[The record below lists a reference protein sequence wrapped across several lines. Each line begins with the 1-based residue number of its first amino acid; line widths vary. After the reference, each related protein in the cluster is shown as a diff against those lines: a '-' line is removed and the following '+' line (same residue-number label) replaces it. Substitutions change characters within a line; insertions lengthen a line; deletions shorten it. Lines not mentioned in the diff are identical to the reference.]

1 MKLKMKMKIVNFFR
15 INKKEE
21 NNITTSNLNNI
32 IAEDDMRTKPN
43 INKKLV
49 ITGLNLTNKKQKE
62 KIIEIIKEIILF
74 LIIFISAIEYK
85 KSLRVPEQ
93 EEKDFDMD
101 PVFFMGLIYDC
112 FLSSF
117 FITIALFL
125 IEFKICKIYQLV
137 LIIIIYLLY
146 FITNR
151 GENLDGHGTYNT
163 IVFLIGI
170 AIGQIVILIIFLFTL
185 CYKKKKSIPFI
196 IIAIIAISSYIIY
209 KVKVENKVK
218 CKGWEIGLNN
228 TKLDNYNT
236 KSSCN
241 LIVPNHKC
249 YLNLLGPLFDLSKG
263 ISCEKRKEEEETKLK
278 SISTSKYITESTKRI
293 GFPITTHRDNFNLN
307 KQQNS
312 QKLFNEIMKNL
323 VDMDNKEQLKDLGE
337 KEKPEVVLDYTKNKY
352 GEIHININYDEELS
366 KERKKLE
373 NNTYPLYE
381 NIIFLF
387 FDAISRTHFSRIFKK
402 SAEFIDKFFKY
413 EGINNEKDPSQK
425 YHGFQFFKQQ
435 SFKEFTLGNN
445 IPMFYGRPYYFKKV
459 ESITKD
465 FKEKGYITCNV
476 NGICNKEAFYFD
488 WRLKD
493 DMERNFEEFDHEMF
507 SLSCDPNIFDVEK
520 PHSIALGESSVFR
533 RCLYGKESVDYLFEY
548 GIKFLEAY
556 NKNRKYL
563 RISIPNGH
571 ELTGQVSKYVD
582 ESLYEFL
589 NYIFINNLL
598 KNTTVILSADHGL
611 NILVLYKLFHALDHE
626 VELTNPFLIFIISDQ
641 KGKTYEEQYKNIHEN
656 QQKFVTTYDIY
667 HSLRHIIYGYD
678 IPINKKKI
686 EEKEDIFNSKK
697 HFLGTSLFNYIDPS
711 ERICKNYIDIT
722 QCICIDNK

>member
-1 MKLKMKMKIVNFFR
+1 MKMKIANFFGIR

-21 NNITTSNLNNI
+21 NNISISNVNNMI
-32 IAEDDMRTKPN
+32 VEDNIVTKPN
-43 INKKLV
+43 IKKKLV
-49 ITGLNLTNKKQKE
+49 GSSLTNEKKKE
-62 KIIEIIKEIILF
+62 KIIMIIKEVILF
-74 LIIFISAIEYK
+74 LIILISAILYK
-85 KSLRVPEQ
+85 ISLRVPEQ

-101 PVFFMGLIYDC
+101 IVFFMGLLYDC
-112 FLSSF
+112 ILSS
-117 FITIALFL
+117 ILVTIALFL
-125 IEFKICKIYQLV
+125 IEFKICKIYQLI
-137 LIIIIYLLY
+137 LIITIYLLY
-146 FITNR
+146 FITNT
-151 GENLDGHGTYNT
+151 GENLDSHGTYNT

-170 AIGQIVILIIFLFTL
+170 IIGQIAILIIFLFIL

-196 IIAIIAISSYIIY
+196 IIAIIAILSFIIY
-209 KVKVENKVK
+209 KVKAENKVK

-228 TKLDNYNT
+228 TKLDNYN
-236 KSSCN
+236 SQFSCH
-241 LIVPNHKC
+241 LIVPNHNC

-263 ISCEKRKEEEETKLK
+263 ISCEKRKEEETKKLK

-307 KQQNS
+307 KQQSS
-312 QKLFNEIMKNL
+312 QNLFNEIMKNL
-323 VDMDNKEQLKDLGE
+323 VDMDNKEQLKELGE
-337 KEKPEVVLDYTKNKY
+337 KEKPEVVLDYTENKY

-387 FDAISRTHFSRIFKK
+387 FDAISRTHFTRIFKK
-402 SAEFIDKFFKY
+402 SAEFIDKFFTY

-425 YHGFQFFKQQ
+425 YHGFQFFKQH

-445 IPMFYGRPYYFKKV
+445 IPMFYGRPYHFKKV

-465 FKEKGYITCNV
+465 FKEKGYITCNI

-488 WRLKD
+488 WKLKD
-493 DMERNFEEFDHEMF
+493 DMDRNFEEFDHEMF
-507 SLSCDPNIFDVEK
+507 ALNCDPNIFDVEK
-520 PHSIALGESSVFR
+520 PHSITLGESSIFR

-548 GIKFLEAY
+548 GIKFLEVY

-571 ELTGQVSKYVD
+571 ELTGQVSKYID

-611 NILVLYKLFHALDHE
+611 NILVLYKLFHAQDQE
-626 VELTNPFLIFIISDQ
+626 VELNNPFLIFIMSDR
-641 KGKTYEEQYKNIHEN
+641 KGKTYEEQYQNMHEN

-686 EEKEDIFNSKK
+686 EEKEDVFSSKK

-711 ERICKNYIDIT
+711 ERHCKNYIDIT
-722 QCICIDNK
+722 ECICTVNK